1 MFGVSIEINAE
12 MLQEQEHPK
21 TIHRHAVQVQRRGE
35 KTLKVM
41 FDDALERN
49 TETLKEKEQQ
59 EKMLKEKKLTLQA
72 FERKNTEL
80 QVFYN
85 EDKEKKTRKASSEMQ
100 SGIQEVVRKNAQP

>member
-21 TIHRHAVQVQRRGE
+21 TIHRDMQSKFKDVEKRHLKLCLMMLLKEIQRR
-35 KTLKVM
+35 LK
-41 FDDALERN
+41 RKN
-49 TETLKEKEQQ
+49 NRKKCW
-59 EKMLKEKKLTLQA
+59 KRKKLTLQA

-85 EDKEKKTRKASSEMQ
+85 EDKEKK
-100 SGIQEVVRKNAQP
+100 KN